1 MSTSK
6 NGESKIRT
14 EKPGHGP
21 RLGIAPE
28 IGKSRTGSER
38 GIIAHVAA
46 NVAAYAVNPW
56 K

>member
-21 RLGIAPE
+21 RLE
-28 IGKSRTGSER
+28 IDGKLSKSRTESER
-38 GIIAHVAA
+38 GIIGNVAA
-46 NVAAYAVNPW
+46 NMVAYDVNPW